1 MQGVERVFVQ
11 LVSSTRLLTVL
22 VLEDRKLAR
31 VGRVHNTS
39 GEGGTLR
46 KSASRGAGGAA
57 DATGN
62 CAWGYLH
69 PKP

>member
-1 MQGVERVFVQ
+1 MQGVVRVFVQ
-11 LVSSTRLLTVL
+11 LSVVDPVQ

-31 VGRVHNTS
+31 VGLVHNTS
-39 GEGGTLR
+39 GEGGNLR
-46 KSASRGAGGAA
+46 KSAARGAGGAA